1 MAITFTRRRP
11 EGRQGAAA
19 QPLRISLLIGAL
31 SVFGILALLIG
42 VGTAVVA
49 TGQSG
54 TPMHLPVRLAGSL
67 PFPAQQ
73 VAPQQVQALAPD
85 GADTAIYDGDGQ
97 DAPTG
102 ITATGGGLQAEV
114 AFLDHPVDAGVAL
127 AAHSGAGVA
136 GVSIAVLMALLVPLV
151 RTTASREPFAPGNA
165 ARLAAA
171 AGVLVLASIAASV
184 LPYLGAQRL
193 LQLPFITEK
202 VWVADLQPVLWP
214 LPAAVLLLVLAAA
227 VHAGARLRE
236 DTEGLV

>member
-1 MAITFTRRRP
+1 MALSLARRPARRRDIP
-11 EGRQGAAA
+11 V
-19 QPLRISLLIGAL
+19 QPLRISLLIGVF
-31 SVFGILALLIG
+31 SVFGILSLLVG
-42 VGTAVVA
+42 VGAAVIA

-54 TPMHLPVRLAGSL
+54 TPMHLPVRLAGS
-67 PFPAQQ
+67 PTFWVQH
-73 VAPQQVQALAPD
+73 VAPQPVQALALD
-85 GADTAIYDGDGQ
+85 NADTALYEGDGQ
-97 DAPTG
+97 DASAG
-102 ITATGGGLQAEV
+102 ITAGAGGLRAEV

-127 AAHSGAGVA
+127 AAHSGAAVA
-136 GVSIAVLMALLVPLV
+136 GLSVFILVALLVPLV
-151 RTTASREPFAPGNA
+151 RTTAAREPFAPGNA

-193 LQLPFITEK
+193 LQMPFITEK